1 MSSRLGSPR
10 GRKAIS
16 GEEDPS
22 KAIVVDSEAPNRRNG
37 GAYDQPRPW
46 RGGAAGLQ
54 LRGRGQHV
62 SQARGL
68 GRRLA
73 SQGDDRRGARLGVVW
88 PLRGRRSGRA
98 GPDPAARFARRGF
111 EWVAEH
117 GAGGLYGVSVDPGA
131 VPAASVGGWF
141 RPRSSRRVRES
152 GNAGEEVSADVEQ
165 VVRWP

>member
-1 MSSRLGSPR
+1 MSLRSGSPR
-10 GRKAIS
+10 GKKAIF

-22 KAIVVDSEAPNRRNG
+22 QTILVDSEAPNRRDG

-46 RGGAAGLQ
+46 RGSAAGLQ

-73 SQGDDRRGARLGVVW
+73 GQGDGRRGARLGVVR
-88 PLRGRRSGRA
+88 PLLERRSGRA

-117 GAGGLYGVSVDPGA
+117 GAGSLYEVSVEPAA
-131 VPAASVGGWF
+131 VPAASLRGW
-141 RPRSSRRVRES
+141 SR
-152 GNAGEEVSADVEQ
+152 
-165 VVRWP
+165 